1 MRGHKAGVRIK
12 LNNAPRS
19 SWGSHVNSAGC
30 SGEMAPGREGA
41 YTRGDLPS
49 SGPSASLHAH
59 THTSTQ
65 HFHPH
70 PGWRDVAIEGKQI
83 KSRVRK
89 PGFDS
94 PAPAAWLWLSH
105 FPTPSLSFLAWKI
118 TPAPASL
125 LLTHVR

>member
-70 PGWRDVAIEGKQI
+70 PGWRDVATEGKQI

-94 PAPAAWLWLSH
+94 PVPRCLALAK
-105 FPTPSLSFLAWKI
+105 SLSRPEPQLPCVENNPSPSV
-118 TPAPASL
+118 TAPDA
-125 LLTHVR
+125 R